1 MSDQGSTSRPRNSDG
16 TVNWTVVFDD
26 PDRGVLAGIAKA
38 TSTAHLAG
46 LVGQIGPLLF
56 QRKNDAK
63 ALAAFTTKMDAIVS
77 GADELGFDA
86 TRDRFC
92 NAMVAE
98 KDHRIEEA
106 KKYTANKRASQSIE
120 RRKNDWG
127 VGLKKA
133 FFGTPVRLFST
144 VGIILIM
151 ISVGTLSQIDFS
163 APTPDA
169 ETKADKEKVEE
180 QKTTEL
186 APTPPRKTF
195 FMQKEVL
202 YPVFMMRPI
211 IVSQSGSRRS
221 LVPILVAPDIEEG
234 SLICRIAPQFAES
247 ALFRTTE
254 VTSDSSK
261 LSTKDLVSIAS
272 YLRKDTNAILKD
284 NLIQAVYLVDAQK
297 LDGQALKAAYRGCGM
312 HNLKI
317 KPEELYGG

>member
-1 MSDQGSTSRPRNSDG
+1 
-16 TVNWTVVFDD
+16 
-26 PDRGVLAGIAKA
+26 
-38 TSTAHLAG
+38 
-46 LVGQIGPLLF
+46 
-56 QRKNDAK
+56 
-63 ALAAFTTKMDAIVS
+63 
-77 GADELGFDA
+77 
-86 TRDRFC
+86 
-92 NAMVAE
+92 
-98 KDHRIEEA
+98 
-106 KKYTANKRASQSIE
+106 
-120 RRKNDWG
+120 
-127 VGLKKA
+127 
-133 FFGTPVRLFST
+133 
-144 VGIILIM
+144 
-151 ISVGTLSQIDFS
+151 
-163 APTPDA
+163 
-169 ETKADKEKVEE
+169 
-180 QKTTEL
+180 
-186 APTPPRKTF
+186 
-195 FMQKEVL
+195 
-202 YPVFMMRPI
+202 MRPI